1 MSTGFGELLK
11 QKPAPTSTVTSQIQA
26 NEDNTVAR
34 YRLYSQL
41 YNIGTQKDRDYV
53 RSIINTSELVHVVKV
68 LMPNDPRV
76 VALDYIIQY
85 IGEDKATNAITALL
99 RDVRSN
105 LEDWLRLLID
115 IATGEAK

>member
-11 QKPAPTSTVTSQIQA
+11 QKATTTITTSQMP
-26 NEDNTVAR
+26 EDNTVAR
-34 YRLYSQL
+34 YRLYAQL
-41 YNIGTQKDRDYV
+41 YNIGTQRDRDYV
-53 RSIINTSELVHVVKV
+53 KSIINTSELVHVVKV

-85 IGEDKATNAITALL
+85 IGEDKAINAITALL

-105 LEDWLRLLID
+105 LEEWLRLLID
-115 IATGEAK
+115 IATGESK